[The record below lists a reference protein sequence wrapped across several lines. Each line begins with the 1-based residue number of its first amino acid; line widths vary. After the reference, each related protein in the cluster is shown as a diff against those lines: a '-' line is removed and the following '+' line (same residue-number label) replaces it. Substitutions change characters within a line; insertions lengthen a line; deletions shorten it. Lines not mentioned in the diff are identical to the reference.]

1 MIPRLLIATGEPRL
15 PEWLRIIQESFGRD
29 NSVSRLVT
37 TLVVLVA
44 IPILAGLIYN
54 FLQKR
59 WSGGDINRP
68 LTLYRRVLRRL
79 PLGRAQR
86 VLAWRMA
93 RGLELPNPTV
103 LLLSAELF
111 DQQAARWMR
120 GIGPRRREALESS
133 ALSGLPAA
141 LFGPGY
147 LTRGAHPG
155 NPANAEYQLDS

>member
-1 MIPRLLIATGEPRL
+1 MSPRLLIANGEPRL
-15 PEWLRIIQESFGRD
+15 PEWFRIFQESFGGD
-29 NSVSRLVT
+29 NSVPRLVT
-37 TLVVLVA
+37 TVVVLVA

-59 WSGGDINRP
+59 RSGGDMNRP

-86 VLAWRMA
+86 GIARRMA
-93 RGLELPNPTV
+93 RDLELPNPTV

-111 DQQAARWMR
+111 DRHAARWMR
-120 GIGPRRREALESS
+120 DLGTRRREALESS
-133 ALSGLPAA
+133 ALSGLPVA

-155 NPANAEYQLDS
+155 NPANAGFHLDS